1 MSETTRPY
9 VIQYPRRVVLRFFMR
24 LLGRLLMRVLT
35 RTTIIG
41 RENLPKGGPLILVGN
56 HVAII
61 EVIMMALYVD
71 WPVEIIGTG
80 DIPIDPR
87 FAPIAKL
94 WGFLPVNRGS
104 VDRDEM
110 RMPIDVL
117 RQNGVVGIF
126 PEGGIWETNMKK
138 ARTGVAWLS
147 YHSQAPVVPIGFG
160 GLRGALQAA
169 MAFKRPE
176 IVMNIGKPMPA
187 VNVKIEGMSRKQAL
201 EYSAN
206 NIMAH
211 VEALIPESE
220 KRGWKQV
227 QDESFDFSIVVSG
240 PDGSGGVEEVEKA
253 VMHPIGLGKFF
264 HRPVIL
270 DVMVRNMNLPVK
282 PLQQLGQEHD
292 AHRLADALDVA
303 IGFLDDNPHFLS
315 YRFGYQQA
323 DDMYSGVVELRDIV
337 RDAEGKN
344 QQITLRPVRRY
355 RKQDSPDEIM
365 EIVPGVMHEM

>member
-24 LLGRLLMRVLT
+24 LFGRLLMRLLT
-35 RTTIIG
+35 RTTVVG

-117 RQNGVVGIF
+117 KQNGVVGIF

-169 MAFKRPE
+169 LAFKRPE

-201 EYSAN
+201 EYAAN

-211 VEALIPESE
+211 VEALIPEAE

-227 QDESFDFSIVVSG
+227 QDERFDFSIVLSG
-240 PDGSGGVEEVEKA
+240 PDGRGEVEKT

-270 DVMVRNMNLPVK
+270 DVMSRNMNLPVK

-292 AHRLADALDVA
+292 AHRLADALDIA
-303 IGFLDDNPHFLS
+303 IKFLDDNPHFLS

-323 DDMYSGVVELRDIV
+323 SDMYSGVIELRDIV
-337 RDAEGKN
+337 REAERN
-344 QQITLRPVRRY
+344 QQQITLMPVRRY
-355 RKQDSPDEIM
+355 RKPDATEEIM
-365 EIVPGVMHEM
+365 EIIPGVMHEM

>member
-24 LLGRLLMRVLT
+24 LFGRLLMRLLT
-35 RTTIIG
+35 RTTVIG
-41 RENLPKGGPLILVGN
+41 RENLPKGGPVILVGN

-87 FAPIAKL
+87 FAPMAKL

-117 RQNGVVGIF
+117 KQNGVVGIF

-169 MAFKRPE
+169 LAFKRPE

-201 EYSAN
+201 EYAAN

-211 VEALIPESE
+211 VEALIPEAE

-227 QDESFDFSIVVSG
+227 QDERFDFSIVLSG
-240 PDGSGGVEEVEKA
+240 PDGRGEVEKT

-270 DVMVRNMNLPVK
+270 DVMARNMNLPVK

-303 IGFLDDNPHFLS
+303 IKFLDDNPHFLS

-323 DDMYSGVVELRDIV
+323 NDMYSGVIELRDIV
-337 RDAEGKN
+337 REAERN
-344 QQITLRPVRRY
+344 HQQITLMPVRRY
-355 RKQDSPDEIM
+355 RKPDATEEIM